1 MWQYKDDRRLRD
13 LIRINQP
20 LTGKEEIEAVTAV
33 LKSGILT
40 DKSGSGPKVLEF
52 EREFAR
58 FTGVKHAV
66 AVNTG
71 TAALHCALLAANIR
85 HGDEVLIPSFTFAGT
100 GTPVLLCGARP
111 AFADVQGDTYCMSLE
126 NVENSISRDTKAIV
140 PVHLYGLP
148 CDMDPI
154 MELAR
159 RKGVTVIED
168 AAQAHAATYRQRKAG
183 SLGDMACFSFYSA
196 KNMTTGEGGMVTT
209 NDDDL
214 AQALKMIRTHGEERP
229 YWVSRVGNNYHMTE
243 LAAALGGVQLR
254 KLAGFVERRRENA
267 RVLTEQIG
275 VSGKLIT
282 PIEPE
287 GMRHAWYLYTVRVR
301 GANAGKRN
309 KIVEKLRN
317 KNIEASIYYETPVH
331 LLPLYREVSGGKRG
345 MLPETERA
353 ARQVFSLPVHP
364 AMTPEDVSYVA
375 DVVKKAIA

>member
-1 MWQYKDDRRLRD
+1 MRD

-20 LTGKEEIEAVTAV
+20 LTGKEEIEAVTSV
-33 LKSGILT
+33 LKSGILA

-58 FTGVKHAV
+58 FVGVRHAI

-71 TAALHCALLAANIR
+71 TAALHCALLAANVR
-85 HGDEVLIPSFTFAGT
+85 HGDEVLVPSFTFAGT

-111 AFADVQGDTYCMSLE
+111 AFADIQGDTYCMSVE
-126 NVENSISRDTKAIV
+126 NVESSIGRDTKAIV
-140 PVHLYGLP
+140 PVHLYGLT

-159 RKGVTVIED
+159 KKGVTVIED
-168 AAQAHAATYRQRKAG
+168 AAQAHAAAYKQRKAG

-196 KNMTTGEGGMVTT
+196 KNMTTGEGGMITT

-214 AQALKMIRTHGEERP
+214 AQILKMIRTHGEERP
-229 YWVSRVGNNYHMTE
+229 YWVSRLGNNYHMTE
-243 LAAALGGVQLR
+243 LVAALGVVQLK
-254 KLAGFVERRRENA
+254 KLSGFVERRRENA
-267 RVLTEQIG
+267 RALTEQLG
-275 VSGKLIT
+275 VSGKLVT
-282 PIEPE
+282 PVEPE
-287 GMRHAWYLYTVRVR
+287 GMSHAWYLYTVRVR
-301 GANAGKRN
+301 DANAGKRN

-317 KNIEASIYYETPVH
+317 RNIEASVYYETPVH

-345 MLPETERA
+345 MLPETEKA

-375 DVVKKAIA
+375 EMVKKTIA